1 MSAINIEKT
10 EAEIERIEEKVRELN
25 RRKRILRRKIEDAE
39 NEEILE
45 VIRELDLSPE
55 ELSDFLK
62 EFTGKD
68 KPEPKRPEPKDPG
81 KVQGTGKESHHEK

>member
-68 KPEPKRPEPKDPG
+68 KREPERQETKEPV
-81 KVQGTGKESHHEK
+81 KVQNTGKEHHHEK